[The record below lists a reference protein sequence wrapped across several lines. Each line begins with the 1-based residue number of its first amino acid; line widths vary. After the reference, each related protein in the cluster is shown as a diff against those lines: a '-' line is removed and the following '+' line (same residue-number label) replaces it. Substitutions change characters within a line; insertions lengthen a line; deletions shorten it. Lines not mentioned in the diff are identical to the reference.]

1 MDQMQPTTLSRSPKN
16 TRVVFTFGRFQPP
29 HIGHALLINNVLRLA
44 KELKADHYVV
54 ISASCNEDGNN
65 GKKKKWIGTPAYTKQ
80 RTERTFTSCAKNENP
95 LKIDRKLHYLQ
106 RMFPTVRFL
115 CADEFGSN
123 MFAVLGHLKDAGYT
137 QFTGAFG
144 SDRAVEMTK
153 TFARVDATAAAD
165 RKLGIN
171 VVSIGE
177 RDDKADDVTGA
188 SATKMREAAVRGEP
202 EDVKYFIEHSK
213 IGDMTLE
220 EALTMMQEIRDS
232 LWPSEGKAGGGA
244 ARAGSRARRPPTA
257 IKHKPRPKTYRLRA
271 DEKPLRSKRS

>member
-1 MDQMQPTTLSRSPKN
+1 MQNTADKTARTLSRTPKN

-65 GKKKKWIGTPAYTKQ
+65 SKKKKWIGTPAYTKQ

-232 LWPSEGKAGGGA
+232 LWPSESKAGGGA
-244 ARAGSRARRPPTA
+244 ARLQRTV
-257 IKHKPRPKTYRLRA
+257 IKHKPRPKSYRLRA

>member
-1 MDQMQPTTLSRSPKN
+1 MQRTADSRTTLSRTPNN

-44 KELKADHYVV
+44 KDLKADHYVV
-54 ISASCNEDGNN
+54 ISASCNDD
-65 GKKKKWIGTPAYTKQ
+65 GKKKKWIGTPAYAKQ

-144 SDRAVEMTK
+144 SDRAIEMTK
-153 TFARVDATAAAD
+153 TFARVDENAAAD

-213 IGDMTLE
+213 IGDMTLD

-244 ARAGSRARRPPTA
+244 ARLQRTA
-257 IKHKPRPKTYRLRA
+257 IKHKPRPKSYRLRA

>member
-1 MDQMQPTTLSRSPKN
+1 MQNTADKTARSLSRTPKN

-232 LWPSEGKAGGGA
+232 LWPSESKAGGGA
-244 ARAGSRARRPPTA
+244 ARLQRTA
-257 IKHKPRPKTYRLRA
+257 IKHKPRPKSYRLRA